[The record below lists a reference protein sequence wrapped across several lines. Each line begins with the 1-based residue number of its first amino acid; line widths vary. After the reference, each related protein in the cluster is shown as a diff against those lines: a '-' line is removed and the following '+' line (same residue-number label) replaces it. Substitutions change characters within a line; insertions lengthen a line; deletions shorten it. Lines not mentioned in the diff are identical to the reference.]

1 MTLVMVGGD
10 GDGDISDGRRRWY
23 RDISG
28 AVWTTKLFFLVN
40 FIMNNLATKHD
51 MTKLITSFHSES
63 TAHSNDVNI
72 S

>member
-10 GDGDISDGRRRWY
+10 GIMILVERFG
-23 RDISG
+23 
-28 AVWTTKLFFLVN
+28 LLNCFFFLVN

-51 MTKLITSFHSES
+51 MTKLITPFHSES

-72 S
+72 SYC

>member
-1 MTLVMVGGD
+1 MTLVMVEGD
-10 GDGDISDGRRRWY
+10 GIVILVERFG
-23 RDISG
+23 
-28 AVWTTKLFFLVN
+28 LFLVN